1 MLVRLKRILENV
13 SVNPCQISAVVGN
26 CIVATNPSNKC
37 WDNALKHPALFS
49 CVFPFHLSSK
59 AIL

>member
-1 MLVRLKRILENV
+1 MVVRLKLIPENV
-13 SVNPCQISAVVGN
+13 GVNLCQIPAVVGSF
-26 CIVATNPSNKC
+26 IVATNPSNKC
-37 WDNALKHPALFS
+37 WDNALKYPALFS

>member
-1 MLVRLKRILENV
+1 MVVRLKLIPENV
-13 SVNPCQISAVVGN
+13 SVNLCQISAVVGTF
-26 CIVATNPSNKC
+26 IVATNPSNKC
-37 WDNALKHPALFS
+37 WDNPELFS